1 MKGRPIRSI
10 PECEAIST
18 NVHFNMVN
26 EKKFFKLFAAL
37 TKNCEEN
44 IFMLNKIR
52 DVIEKYLNV
61 HVAGFC
67 ERYAYEEDVEN
78 IEHYMVVKDFLIGLR
93 KQFEEE

>member
-52 DVIEKYLNV
+52 NVIEKYLNV

-67 ERYAYEEDVEN
+67 YFLLIFNRFYILFMICRCV
-78 IEHYMVVKDFLIGLR
+78 YMI
-93 KQFEEE
+93 